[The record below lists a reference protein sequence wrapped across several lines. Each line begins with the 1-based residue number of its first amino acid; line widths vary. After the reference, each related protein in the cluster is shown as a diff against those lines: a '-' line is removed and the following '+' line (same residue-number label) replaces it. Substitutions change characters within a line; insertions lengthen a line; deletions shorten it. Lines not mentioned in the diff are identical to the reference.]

1 MVDEET
7 DDKVVD
13 KVDEEVVVEKMEL
26 RRLGKIF
33 MQLSKNKFYYKQTFS
48 SKASKNLQKKNTFNT
63 EKIRFDLDLIFI
75 PQKN

>member
-1 MVDEET
+1 MMVEVVVDEET

-13 KVDEEVVVEKMEL
+13 KADEEVMVETMEL

-48 SKASKNLQKKNTFNT
+48 SIFQGFAKFALNHKKD
-63 EKIRFDLDLIFI
+63 KV
-75 PQKN
+75 

>member
-1 MVDEET
+1 MVVDEET

-13 KVDEEVVVEKMEL
+13 KADEEVMVETMEL

-48 SKASKNLQKKNTFNT
+48 S
-63 EKIRFDLDLIFI
+63 IFQGFAKFALKQEYI
-75 PQKN
+75 QHRKD